1 MIMSDQEKP
10 QVIIVHSA
18 QYQTT
23 YNKKYL
29 NRKVW
34 SEPNLNH
41 INSYIPGTIIE
52 ILVKEGQVLK
62 TGESILIL
70 EAMKMHNDI
79 QMPFDGKI
87 VKINVE
93 KGQKIPKNFLMVEIE
108 PVA

>member
-1 MIMSDQEKP
+1 MSELDKEQ
-10 QVIIVHSA
+10 IIVVNGTE
-18 QYQTT
+18 YLTT
-23 YNKKYL
+23 YNKKYI

-41 INSYIPGTIIE
+41 IISYIPGTIVDIQ
-52 ILVKEGQVLK
+52 IKEGQVVEA
-62 TGESILIL
+62 GGIILTL
-70 EAMKMHNDI
+70 EAMKMNNSI

-108 PVA
+108 PA

>member
-1 MIMSDQEKP
+1 MSELEKE
-10 QVIIVHSA
+10 QIIVVNGTE
-18 QYQTT
+18 YLTT
-23 YNKKYL
+23 YNKKYI

-41 INSYIPGTIIE
+41 IMSYIPGTIVDIQ
-52 ILVKEGQVLK
+52 IKEGQAVK
-62 TGESILIL
+62 AGEIILTL
-70 EAMKMHNDI
+70 EAMKMNNSI

-108 PVA
+108 PA

>member
-1 MIMSDQEKP
+1 MSELDKEQ
-10 QVIIVHSA
+10 IIVVNGTE
-18 QYQTT
+18 YLTT
-23 YNKKYL
+23 YNKKYI

-41 INSYIPGTIIE
+41 IISYIPGTIVDIQ
-52 ILVKEGQVLK
+52 IKEGQVVEA
-62 TGESILIL
+62 GGIILTL
-70 EAMKMHNDI
+70 EAMKMNNSI

>member
-1 MIMSDQEKP
+1 MSELDKEQ
-10 QVIIVHSA
+10 IIVVNGTE
-18 QYQTT
+18 YLTT
-23 YNKKYL
+23 YNKKYI

-41 INSYIPGTIIE
+41 IMSYIPGTIVDIQ
-52 ILVKEGQVLK
+52 IKEGQVVEA
-62 TGESILIL
+62 GGIILTL
-70 EAMKMHNDI
+70 EAMKMNNSI

-108 PVA
+108 PA

>member
-1 MIMSDQEKP
+1 MSELEKE
-10 QVIIVHSA
+10 QIIVVNGTE
-18 QYQTT
+18 YLTT
-23 YNKKYL
+23 YNKKYI

-41 INSYIPGTIIE
+41 IISYIPGTIVDIQ
-52 ILVKEGQVLK
+52 IKEGQAVK
-62 TGESILIL
+62 AGEIILTL
-70 EAMKMHNDI
+70 EAMKMNNSI

-108 PVA
+108 PA

>member
-1 MIMSDQEKP
+1 MSELDKEQ
-10 QVIIVHSA
+10 IIVVNGTE
-18 QYQTT
+18 YLTT
-23 YNKKYL
+23 YNKKYI

-41 INSYIPGTIIE
+41 IMSYIPGTIVDIQ
-52 ILVKEGQVLK
+52 IKEGQAVEEGGVLL
-62 TGESILIL
+62 TL
-70 EAMKMHNDI
+70 EAMKMNNSI

-108 PVA
+108 PA

>member
-1 MIMSDQEKP
+1 MSELEKE
-10 QVIIVHSA
+10 QIIVVNGTE
-18 QYQTT
+18 YLTT
-23 YNKKYL
+23 YNKKYI

-41 INSYIPGTIIE
+41 IISYIPGTIVDIQ
-52 ILVKEGQVLK
+52 IKEGQAVK
-62 TGESILIL
+62 AGEIILTL
-70 EAMKMHNDI
+70 EAMKMNNSI

>member
-1 MIMSDQEKP
+1 MSELEKE
-10 QVIIVHSA
+10 QIIVVNGTE
-18 QYQTT
+18 YLTT
-23 YNKKYL
+23 YNKKYI

-41 INSYIPGTIIE
+41 IISYIPGTIVDIQ
-52 ILVKEGQVLK
+52 IKEGQAVK
-62 TGESILIL
+62 AGGIILTL
-70 EAMKMHNDI
+70 EAMKMNNSI

-93 KGQKIPKNFLMVEIE
+93 KGQKIPKSFLMVEIE

>member
-1 MIMSDQEKP
+1 MSELDKEQ
-10 QVIIVHSA
+10 IIVVNGTE
-18 QYQTT
+18 YLTT
-23 YNKKYL
+23 YNKKYI

-41 INSYIPGTIIE
+41 IISYIPGTIVDIQ
-52 ILVKEGQVLK
+52 IKEGQAVK
-62 TGESILIL
+62 AGGIILTL
-70 EAMKMHNDI
+70 EAMKMNNSI

>member
-1 MIMSDQEKP
+1 MSELEKE
-10 QVIIVHSA
+10 QIIVVNGTE
-18 QYQTT
+18 YLTT
-23 YNKKYL
+23 YNKKYI

-41 INSYIPGTIIE
+41 IISYIPGTIVDIQ
-52 ILVKEGQVLK
+52 IKEGQAVK
-62 TGESILIL
+62 AGGIILTL
-70 EAMKMHNDI
+70 EAMKMNNSI

-108 PVA
+108 PA

>member
-1 MIMSDQEKP
+1 MSELDKEQ
-10 QVIIVHSA
+10 IIVVNGTE
-18 QYQTT
+18 YLTT
-23 YNKKYL
+23 YNKKYI

-41 INSYIPGTIIE
+41 IMSYIPGTIVDIQ
-52 ILVKEGQVLK
+52 IKEGQVIEA
-62 TGESILIL
+62 GGIILTL
-70 EAMKMHNDI
+70 EAMKMNNSI

>member
-1 MIMSDQEKP
+1 MSELEKE
-10 QVIIVHSA
+10 QIIVVNGTE
-18 QYQTT
+18 YLTT
-23 YNKKYL
+23 YNKKYI

-41 INSYIPGTIIE
+41 IISYIPGTIVDIQ
-52 ILVKEGQVLK
+52 IKEGQAVK
-62 TGESILIL
+62 AGGIILTL
-70 EAMKMHNDI
+70 EAMKMNNSI

>member
-1 MIMSDQEKP
+1 MSELDKEQ
-10 QVIIVHSA
+10 IIVVNGTE
-18 QYQTT
+18 YLTT
-23 YNKKYL
+23 YNKKYI

-41 INSYIPGTIIE
+41 IISYIPGTIVDIQ
-52 ILVKEGQVLK
+52 IKEGQVIEA
-62 TGESILIL
+62 GGIILTL
-70 EAMKMHNDI
+70 EAMKMNNSI

-108 PVA
+108 PA

>member
-1 MIMSDQEKP
+1 MSELEKE
-10 QVIIVHSA
+10 QIIVVNGTE
-18 QYQTT
+18 YLTT
-23 YNKKYL
+23 YNKKYI

-34 SEPNLNH
+34 SEPNMNH
-41 INSYIPGTIIE
+41 IISYIPGTIVDIQ
-52 ILVKEGQVLK
+52 IKEGQAVK
-62 TGESILIL
+62 AGGIILTL
-70 EAMKMHNDI
+70 EAMKMNNSI

>member
-1 MIMSDQEKP
+1 MSELDKEQ
-10 QVIIVHSA
+10 IIVVNGTE
-18 QYQTT
+18 YLTT
-23 YNKKYL
+23 YNKKYI

-41 INSYIPGTIIE
+41 IMSYIPGTIVDIQ
-52 ILVKEGQVLK
+52 IKEGQVVEAGGVLL
-62 TGESILIL
+62 TL
-70 EAMKMHNDI
+70 EAMKMNNSI

-108 PVA
+108 PA

>member
-1 MIMSDQEKP
+1 MSELDKEQ
-10 QVIIVHSA
+10 IIVVNGTE
-18 QYQTT
+18 YLTT
-23 YNKKYL
+23 YNKKYI

-41 INSYIPGTIIE
+41 IMSYIPGTIID
-52 ILVKEGQVLK
+52 IQIKEGQVVEEGGVLL
-62 TGESILIL
+62 TL
-70 EAMKMHNDI
+70 EAMKMNNSI

-108 PVA
+108 PA